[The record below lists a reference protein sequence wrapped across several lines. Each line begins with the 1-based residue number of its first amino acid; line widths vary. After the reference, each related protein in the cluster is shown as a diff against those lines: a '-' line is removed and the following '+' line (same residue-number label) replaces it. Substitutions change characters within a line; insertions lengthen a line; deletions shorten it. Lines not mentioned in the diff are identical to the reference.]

1 MKCPVCDNVNES
13 MVCVRCGFDSSR
25 DYEKYPTFG
34 PVGRVPAVSA
44 RVFRTGALKNK
55 SSTKP
60 WRRNIL
66 RSDKVPNDFKSTYTE
81 YTVFGSDYQRKQ
93 ISSVTFLD
101 TLAYMP
107 DDAWD
112 VSEAGNGTVM
122 TWVKPN
128 GELYDLYIGAEGGV
142 CAGTSCEQ
150 LFAGYCCAGHITFGD
165 AFHTENVQNMGDM
178 FMNCYNLK
186 DLDLSGF
193 DTSNVQQMYYMF
205 AYCRNFT
212 VLDLSAFNTS
222 NVNNMA
228 AMFMGCGRLSELN
241 VSRFDTSKVRV
252 MNFMFENCEK
262 LSTLD
267 LSSFD
272 VSCVTQM
279 HSMFANCPAGGNYKD
294 LFLKPKK
301 EVPTEPAQREKPEKH
316 EPAPVR
322 PEPVPVPVK
331 QSPKVPVWLMAVVCM
346 LTMVLGIWVGTGVR
360 KPEPTEPGE
369 SAQMQEPQEDE
380 VRAQARTILAD
391 MTLEEKIWQMFVVD
405 IDQLAGRYSVTKSGT
420 KVKDA
425 IKSKPVGGVIC
436 FPDNLIDRVQTDAMI
451 RNIQGYA
458 EIPLFISVD
467 EEGGIVTRLGG
478 RSDFGV
484 TDFGKMYDVGE
495 AGDITKAYEV
505 GAILGAQ
512 LRELGFNLNF
522 APVADIW
529 TNPDNLVIGKRAFGS
544 EPNEVANMV
553 SFCVRGFMNQNV
565 LCTLKHFPGYGDTVG
580 DSSVG
585 SVSCQKTLEE
595 LWDCELV
602 PFRSGIDAGAP
613 VVMIG
618 HINLPNVAGAEDVP
632 ASLSGTIISDLL
644 RDQMGFEGLIITDAM
659 SMGAITAHYRS
670 DEAARLAIQ
679 AGVDLILM
687 PDDMDAAFKG
697 ILDAV
702 ASGEISEER
711 IDESVLRI
719 LETKL
724 RYGIIPESN
733 G

>member
-1 MKCPVCDNVNES
+1 MKCPVCDNVNTS
-13 MVCVRCGFDSSR
+13 MLCPKCGFDSSR

-66 RSDKVPNDFKSTYTE
+66 RSDKVPNDFKLNYTE

-322 PEPVPVPVK
+322 PEPIPVPVK

-346 LTMVLGIWVGTGVR
+346 LTMVLGIWVGAGVH

-369 SAQMQEPQEDE
+369 SAQMQEPVE
-380 VRAQARTILAD
+380 T
-391 MTLEEKIWQMFVVD
+391 
-405 IDQLAGRYSVTKSGT
+405 
-420 KVKDA
+420 
-425 IKSKPVGGVIC
+425 
-436 FPDNLIDRVQTDAMI
+436 TDPI
-451 RNIQGYA
+451 
-458 EIPLFISVD
+458 EPTV
-467 EEGGIVTRLGG
+467 
-478 RSDFGV
+478 
-484 TDFGKMYDVGE
+484 
-495 AGDITKAYEV
+495 
-505 GAILGAQ
+505 
-512 LRELGFNLNF
+512 
-522 APVADIW
+522 P
-529 TNPDNLVIGKRAFGS
+529 S
-544 EPNEVANMV
+544 EPADQAVLELNKEDVACYYAGETFKLYV
-553 SFCVRGFMNQNV
+553 K
-565 LCTLKHFPGYGDTVG
+565 LG
-580 DSSVG
+580 DSF
-585 SVSCQKTLEE
+585 VS
-595 LWDCELV
+595 
-602 PFRSGIDAGAP
+602 RSKVTWSTSD
-613 VVMIG
+613 
-618 HINLPNVAGAEDVP
+618 PNVATVENGKVIAVGKGE
-632 ASLSGTIISDLL
+632 AT
-644 RDQMGFEGLIITDAM
+644 
-659 SMGAITAHYRS
+659 ITAEYNGQKATCTVRCKFETPEN
-670 DEAARLAIQ
+670 DEVVQSATTDWEVRPTDDVSIFVGETFRLRVTNS
-679 AGVDLILM
+679 AGEEADVIWTMDKDGIVSIEGKTITGRAPGNVTLTTTVDGVTLTCTIR
-687 PDDMDAAFKG
+687 
-697 ILDAV
+697 V
-702 ASGEISEER
+702 SR
-711 IDESVLRI
+711 
-719 LETKL
+719 
-724 RYGIIPESN
+724 
-733 G
+733 

>member
-1 MKCPVCDNVNES
+1 MKCPVCDNVNTS
-13 MVCVRCGFDSSR
+13 MLCPKCGFDSSR

-44 RVFRTGALKNK
+44 RVFRTGARN
-55 SSTKP
+55 SQASTKP

-66 RSDKVPNDFKSTYTE
+66 RSDKVPNDFKLNYTE

-150 LFAGYCCAGHITFGD
+150 LFAGYCCAGYITFGD

-301 EVPTEPAQREKPEKH
+301 EVPTKPAQREKPEKH

-322 PEPVPVPVK
+322 PEPIPVPVK
-331 QSPKVPVWLMAVVCM
+331 QPTKVPVWLMAVVCM

-360 KPEPTEPGE
+360 KSDPTEPGE
-369 SAQMQEPQEDE
+369 SAQMQEPVETTESAGQNSNV
-380 VRAQARTILAD
+380 VRHNS
-391 MTLEEKIWQMFVVD
+391 W
-405 IDQLAGRYSVTKSGT
+405 
-420 KVKDA
+420 
-425 IKSKPVGGVIC
+425 
-436 FPDNLIDRVQTDAMI
+436 
-451 RNIQGYA
+451 
-458 EIPLFISVD
+458 
-467 EEGGIVTRLGG
+467 
-478 RSDFGV
+478 
-484 TDFGKMYDVGE
+484 
-495 AGDITKAYEV
+495 
-505 GAILGAQ
+505 
-512 LRELGFNLNF
+512 RE
-522 APVADIW
+522 
-529 TNPDNLVIGKRAFGS
+529 
-544 EPNEVANMV
+544 
-553 SFCVRGFMNQNV
+553 NV
-565 LCTLKHFPGYGDTVG
+565 L
-580 DSSVG
+580 
-585 SVSCQKTLEE
+585 
-595 LWDCELV
+595 
-602 PFRSGIDAGAP
+602 
-613 VVMIG
+613 
-618 HINLPNVAGAEDVP
+618 
-632 ASLSGTIISDLL
+632 
-644 RDQMGFEGLIITDAM
+644 
-659 SMGAITAHYRS
+659 RS
-670 DEAARLAIQ
+670 DEVSD
-679 AGVDLILM
+679 GVW
-687 PDDMDAAFKG
+687 PDESGAYEYSVFGSDYQRKQISTITFLDTLKDITADAWDVSESGDGSVMAWVKP
-697 ILDAV
+697 
-702 ASGEISEER
+702 SGELYDLYIGAEGGLRAGESCADMFMGYIYVNRISFNSAFHTDGTVDMHQMFRDCSSLEKLDLSRLNTSEVR
-711 IDESVLRI
+711 DMNAMFCDCSDLKELDLSGVHTENVNDMGYMFYYCSSLKELDLSGFNTAQVRDMSYMFWHCSSLTELDLRVFN
-719 LETKL
+719 TANVRNMRQMF
-724 RYGIIPESN
+724 RYCEMLTDLDISGFDTSKVQDMTDMFWCCPAGEKWSHLLY
-733 G
+733 